1 MESSGFH
8 GEIQA
13 LGISPRPGCWEL
25 FSEMWEVVT
34 ISRYERRMRLGLESD
49 VQGFQENGFYKV
61 EKKIIDLTA
70 RIERGRT
77 KRSEFGYLWLVAA
90 GMGKEKGTERRG
102 SVKDRTKGELDH
114 IFGMMEHLFGTWGS
128 EKPHRAQ

>member
-1 MESSGFH
+1 MSDSGPRDLMESSGFH

-61 EKKIIDLTA
+61 EKKKSSTSQPGLREEGQRGVNLVICGWWQLAWA
-70 RIERGRT
+70 RR
-77 KRSEFGYLWLVAA
+77 
-90 GMGKEKGTERRG
+90 KEQKEEA
-102 SVKDRTKGELDH
+102 V
-114 IFGMMEHLFGTWGS
+114 
-128 EKPHRAQ
+128 